1 MLCCAVLSKVLCFAV
16 LCWLCC
22 AAVLGWSFLPLDGL
36 PATHLVAVDGLPAK
50 KAQGRQD
57 AGMQVLATQRNATA
71 EPVPSCSRGE
81 LDGEEYHGGCRS
93 SRREPWLQR
102 LFFFSGGDLGSSQAS
117 QGPARG
123 PGVGCVGTSG
133 ERRGSSQEGPGGP
146 RRRRRDERRGRG
158 ARGQGQR
165 MEGGRQGLGAFD

>member
-1 MLCCAVLSKVLCFAV
+1 LQSCAGCAVPPCLVGASSPSTACPRRTWSLSTACRQ
-16 LCWLCC
+16 
-22 AAVLGWSFLPLDGL
+22 
-36 PATHLVAVDGLPAK
+36 K